1 MANKYSYVKTLNN
14 GNELV
19 IIVGYVG
26 EGMATVFERNPKTM
40 ESIVGSTYVLPT
52 KKAVELYLLKD

>member
-26 EGMATVFERNPKTM
+26 EGMAHVFERNPKTM
-40 ESIVGSTYVLPT
+40 EAIAGSSYTLPI
-52 KKAVELYLLKD
+52 KKGIELYLLKD